1 MSKKLLI
8 VRHAKSDWGN
18 ARITDFNRPI
28 NERGK
33 TNAPI
38 MGKRLKEKGILP
50 DAVISSPALRAITT
64 AKLFT
69 HELGFSAAKI
79 KQEKLIYEASCSSLL
94 KIINDFDN
102 AQEMVALFG
111 HNNGITDLAVY
122 LTDAEI
128 FNIPTSGMVMINF
141 PFDDWK
147 MVGKNTGEVEFFD
160 YPKNLENIKF

>member
-18 ARITDFNRPI
+18 SGITDFNRPV

-33 TNAPI
+33 SNAPI
-38 MGKRLKEKGILP
+38 MGKRLKEKGIFP
-50 DAVISSPALRAITT
+50 DNVISSPALRAITT
-64 AKLFT
+64 AKLVT
-69 HELGFSAAKI
+69 HELGFTTAKI
-79 KQEKLIYEASCSSLL
+79 KLEKSIYEATCSTLL

-102 AQEMVALFG
+102 EHEMVALFG

-147 MVGKNTGEVEFFD
+147 MVGKDTGEVEFFD
-160 YPKNLENIKF
+160 YPKNSVTV

>member
-8 VRHAKSDWGN
+8 VRHAKSDWGS
-18 ARITDFNRPI
+18 AGITDFNRPI
-28 NERGK
+28 NESGK
-33 TNAPI
+33 INAPI
-38 MGKRLKEKGILP
+38 MGKRLKGKGILP
-50 DAVISSPALRAITT
+50 DTVISSPALRAITT
-64 AKLFT
+64 AKLIT
-69 HELGFSAAKI
+69 HELGYNIAKI
-79 KQEKLIYEASCSSLL
+79 KQEKSIYEASCSTLL

-102 AQEMVALFG
+102 EHEMVALFG

-147 MVGKNTGEVEFFD
+147 MVGKDTGVVEFFD
-160 YPKNLENIKF
+160 YPKNTENV

>member
-18 ARITDFNRPI
+18 AGITDFNRPI

-38 MGKRLKEKGILP
+38 MGKRLKEKGIFP
-50 DAVISSPALRAITT
+50 DTVISSPALRAITT
-64 AKLFT
+64 AKLVT
-69 HELGFSAAKI
+69 HELGFTVAKI
-79 KQEKLIYEASCSSLL
+79 KQEKSIYEATCATLL
-94 KIINDFDN
+94 KIVNDFDN
-102 AQEMVALFG
+102 EHEMVALFG

-147 MVGKNTGEVEFFD
+147 MVGKDTGEVEFFD
-160 YPKNLENIKF
+160 YPKNSVTV

>member
-33 TNAPI
+33 SNAPI
-38 MGKRLKEKGILP
+38 MGKRLKEKGIFP
-50 DAVISSPALRAITT
+50 DTVISSPALRAITT
-64 AKLFT
+64 AKLVT
-69 HELGFSAAKI
+69 HELGFTTAKI
-79 KQEKLIYEASCSSLL
+79 KLEKSIYEATCATLL
-94 KIINDFDN
+94 KIVNDFDN
-102 AQEMVALFG
+102 EHEMVALFG

-147 MVGKNTGEVEFFD
+147 MVGKDTGEVEFFD
-160 YPKNLENIKF
+160 YPKNSVTV

>member
-18 ARITDFNRPI
+18 AGITDFNRPI

-38 MGKRLKEKGILP
+38 MGKRLKEKGIFP
-50 DAVISSPALRAITT
+50 DTVISSPALRAITT
-64 AKLFT
+64 AKLIT
-69 HELGFSAAKI
+69 HELGFTTAKI
-79 KQEKLIYEASCSSLL
+79 KQEKSIYEATCSTLL
-94 KIINDFDN
+94 KIINNFDN
-102 AQEMVALFG
+102 EHEMVALFG

-147 MVGKNTGEVEFFD
+147 MVGKDTGEVEFFD
-160 YPKNLENIKF
+160 YPKNSVNV